1 MKSSASSSSA
11 ELYSDSHIL
20 DECVADCK
28 KKQGYL
34 FKNKKKGKFAKE
46 SLPRNAL
53 NQKVAK
59 KSSLGLKYYQEH
71 VHKK

>member
-1 MKSSASSSSA
+1 MSVWLTVKRNKDI
-11 ELYSDSHIL
+11 YS
-20 DECVADCK
+20 K
-28 KKQGYL
+28 T
-34 FKNKKKGKFAKE
+34 KKKGKFAKE